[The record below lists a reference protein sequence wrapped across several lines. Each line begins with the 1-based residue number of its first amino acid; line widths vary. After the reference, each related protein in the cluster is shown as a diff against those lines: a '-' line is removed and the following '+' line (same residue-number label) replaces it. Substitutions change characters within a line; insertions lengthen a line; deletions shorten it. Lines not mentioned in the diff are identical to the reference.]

1 MSKRPVIPPT
11 GSFLAADQPA
21 PPASKRKSHPAMRLA
36 RRIGIAIAGGLLV
49 LAGAILSL
57 PLVPGPGFLLILA
70 GLGMLS
76 LEFERP
82 RIWLAWLK
90 KRFGKL
96 ADRVRGKSPPGG
108 AS

>member
-11 GSFLAADQPA
+11 GSFLAADQPG
-21 PPASKRKSHPAMRLA
+21 PPANGNSHPAMRLA
-36 RRIGIAIAGGLLV
+36 RRIGIAIVGGLLV

-57 PLVPGPGFLLILA
+57 PFVPGPGFLLILA
-70 GLGMLS
+70 GLGLLS

-82 RIWLAWLK
+82 RIWLAWVK

-96 ADRVRGKSPPGG
+96 AERVRRKSPPGDEG
-108 AS
+108 